1 VLNIVLAIQNILL
14 MANPIT
20 WIVLAIVAALA
31 LVIAAIY
38 LLATNWDAI
47 VKTISKAWNDMV
59 YGIQVAWTNVV
70 NGIIGGVN
78 FVISAFN
85 SLLDIWNMLT
95 GSDFNVDLMAT
106 VSAPTN
112 PNAGPQRGSDGNGGF
127 KLAAGGIVMPRPG
140 GTLAT
145 IGEAGQAEAVIP
157 LDRLGSMM
165 NGNGGG
171 ATYVVNVNGGLNTG
185 AEIGRAVV
193 DAIKKFERAS
203 GPVFAG
209 A

>member
-1 VLNIVLAIQNILL
+1 
-14 MANPIT
+14 
-20 WIVLAIVAALA
+20 
-31 LVIAAIY
+31 
-38 LLATNWDAI
+38 
-47 VKTISKAWNDMV
+47 MV

-112 PNAGPQRGSDGNGGF
+112 PNAGGAPAGV
-127 KLAAGGIVMPRPG
+127 KLATGGIVMPRPG

-165 NGNGGG
+165 GGNGGG
-171 ATYVVNVNGGLNTG
+171 ATYVVNVNGGLATSSD
-185 AEIGRAVV
+185 IGRAVV
-193 DAIKKFERAS
+193 DAIKRFERTS